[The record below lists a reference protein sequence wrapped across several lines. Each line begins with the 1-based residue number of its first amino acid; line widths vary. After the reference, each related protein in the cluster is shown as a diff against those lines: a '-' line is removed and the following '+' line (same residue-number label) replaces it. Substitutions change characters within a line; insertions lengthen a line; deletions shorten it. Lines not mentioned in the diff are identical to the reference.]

1 MTAYGNRGWH
11 SMTAR
16 ALRSSFPRSDRTLVI
31 VNRASNAKV
40 HRTFG
45 LQTRAFFAS
54 KSSCRGRCTSS
65 MSRSGQPASSRRTGI
80 AWHCHPR
87 EGFYPGDLSGIGDR
101 IGQPATGVGPFR
113 HEDKADRAPELY
125 GGIKTLHSGPKGST
139 LFADASRASIEHVQI
154 NFPARIRGW
163 RASCNGPV

>member
-1 MTAYGNRGWH
+1 VPGQVYELDVEIWPTCIVAPHGYRLALSIRGK
-11 SMTAR
+11 
-16 ALRSSFPRSDRTLVI
+16 DYV
-31 VNRASNAKV
+31 
-40 HRTFG
+40 
-45 LQTRAFFAS
+45 
-54 KSSCRGRCTSS
+54 
-65 MSRSGQPASSRRTGI
+65 
-80 AWHCHPR
+80 
-87 EGFYPGDLSGIGDR
+87 YPGDLSGIGGR

>member
-1 MTAYGNRGWH
+1 MGLWAGTAEH
-11 SMTAR
+11 FSQAKAR
-16 ALRSSFPRSDRTLVI
+16 AVYELDVEIWPTCI
-31 VNRASNAKV
+31 VAPHGYRLALSI
-40 HRTFG
+40 
-45 LQTRAFFAS
+45 
-54 KSSCRGRCTSS
+54 RGV
-65 MSRSGQPASSRRTGI
+65 
-80 AWHCHPR
+80 
-87 EGFYPGDLSGIGDR
+87 YPGDLSGIGDR